1 MYAVRA
7 DACFDGARFVA
18 GGATV
23 LVDRGRILGVEA
35 AAYDLP
41 ADCALHDHGEA
52 TVLPGLI
59 DTHVHLVAD
68 SGPMA
73 LDRVAGYSD
82 EEIDAIVTEALRR
95 HLAAG
100 VTMVRDLGDRN
111 FNVVDRRDAQR
122 ARDDGLPW
130 IVASGPPITTPHGH
144 CWYLGGETAGAD
156 ELHAAIRQRVERRVD
171 VVKVMASGGINTPDT
186 DIYTPQFAL
195 DDLRLLVDA
204 AHAAGLAVTAHAHA
218 ALAIDQAIAVGTDGL
233 EHAGFLARSKD
244 AAAPGLAALRD
255 IIASDAQLQALA
267 DSGMGVCPTVGGF
280 TVEALRRAPKA
291 LQQRMREAGVTPED
305 LVDKRQNL
313 VRRMHQAGVRLVGG
327 ADAGI
332 APNKAHGLYAES
344 VVELAAVTGVVDSL
358 AASTSIAA
366 QVCGLGERKGRLASG
381 YDADLV
387 LVAGD
392 LARDVTGLR
401 EVRQVVLRGQPVGD
415 QRVAPVERGP
425 TSR

>member
-204 AHAAGLAVTAHAHA
+204 AHSAGLAVTAHAHA

>member
-1 MYAVRA
+1 MFAVRA
-7 DACFDGARFVA
+7 GACFDGERFVA

-23 LVDRGRILGVEA
+23 LVDRGRIVGVET
-35 AAYDLP
+35 AAYDVP
-41 ADCALHDHGEA
+41 TDCSVHDHGDA

-82 EEIDAIVTEALRR
+82 EEIEAVVTEALRR

-111 FNVVDRRDAQR
+111 YNVVDRRDVQR
-122 ARDDGLPW
+122 VRDDGLPW

-144 CWYLGGETAGAD
+144 CWYLGGEAAGAD
-156 ELHAAIRQRVERRVD
+156 ELQAALRQRVERQVD

-186 DIYTPQFAL
+186 DIYAPQFAL
-195 DDLRLLVDA
+195 EDLRLLVDA

-218 ALAIDQAIAVGTDGL
+218 ALAIDQALAVGTDGL
-233 EHAGFLARSKD
+233 EHAGFLTRSAN

-255 IIASDAQLQALA
+255 ITASDAQLQALA
-267 DSGMGVCPTVGGF
+267 ESGMAVCPTVGGF
-280 TVEALRRAPKA
+280 TVEALRRAPEA
-291 LQQRMREAGVTPED
+291 LKQRMREAGVTPEE
-305 LVDKRQNL
+305 LVEKRQSL
-313 VRRMHQAGVRLVGG
+313 IGRMHEAGIRLVGG

-332 APNKAHGLYAES
+332 GPNKAHGLYAES
-344 VVELAAVTGVVDSL
+344 IVELAAATGVVDSL

-366 QVCGLGERKGRLASG
+366 QVCGLGERKGKLAPG
-381 YDADLV
+381 YDADLIV
-387 LVAGD
+387 AAGD
-392 LARDVTGLR
+392 LAQDLTGLR
-401 EVRQVVLRGQPVGD
+401 EVRQVVLRGQPL
-415 QRVAPVERGP
+415 P
-425 TSR
+425 

>member
-7 DACFDGARFVA
+7 AACFDGERFVA

-23 LVDRGRILGVEA
+23 LVDGRRILGVEA

-41 ADCALHDHGEA
+41 ADCPLHDLGDA

-68 SGPMA
+68 SGSMA

-82 EEIDAIVTEALRR
+82 EEIEAVVTEALRR

-111 FNVVDRRDAQR
+111 FNVVNRRDAQR

-144 CWYLGGETAGAD
+144 CWYLGGEAAGAD
-156 ELHAAIRQRVERRVD
+156 ALQAAVRQRVERRVN
-171 VVKVMASGGINTPDT
+171 VVKVMASGGINTPDS
-186 DIYTPQFAL
+186 DIYAPQFAL
-195 DDLRLLVDA
+195 DDLRRLVDA

-218 ALAIDQAIAVGTDGL
+218 ALAIDQAVTVGTDGL
-233 EHAGFLARSKD
+233 EHAGFLTRSED

-255 IIASDAQLQALA
+255 ISASDAQLQALA
-267 DSGMGVCPTVGGF
+267 ASGMAVCPTVGGF
-280 TVEALRRAPKA
+280 TVEALRRAPEA
-291 LQQRMREAGVTPED
+291 LQQRMREAGVTPEE
-305 LVDKRQNL
+305 LIEKRQGL
-313 VRRMHQAGVRLVGG
+313 VRRMHGAGVRLVGG

-332 APNKAHGLYAES
+332 APNKAHGLYVES
-344 VVELAAVTGVVDSL
+344 IVELAAVAGVVDSL

-366 QVCGLGERKGRLASG
+366 QVCGLGERKGKLAPG
-381 YDADLV
+381 YDADLIV
-387 LVAGD
+387 VAGD
-392 LARDVTGLR
+392 LARDLTGLR
-401 EVRQVVLRGQPVGD
+401 EVRKVVVRGQPVG
-415 QRVAPVERGP
+415 
-425 TSR
+425 